1 MGKDPRDSGN
11 LAARL
16 DMETPDIAALKATL
30 TAAERAEVKRFEDEL
45 FRDGDDADAKP
56 TAEVFDLDLRDALDA
71 AGPVAR
77 GASSGEAGGAGALQA
92 LLTEQ
97 VHAWD
102 WHPVPEP
109 DDPAEIPLPDGAPP
123 EGAEP
128 GDASQSKAS
137 QGGAAS
143 GGTLW
148 WRLFKTAVALAA
160 VIGLGWT
167 PLQRFLQNT
176 SAEATVNARLVTLRA
191 PIAGTVHLADPGER
205 VGAEIEAG
213 TPLLTIENPREDR
226 TQLDTLRRDISG
238 LESEREALGRR
249 KAQLQGLQGSLREQ
263 RDAFQAGRVAQL
275 EARIASLKAE
285 IAAADAKESET
296 KSALARSRSLK
307 AQGWQTEAALETA
320 EREHK
325 VALNTEE
332 SLRQR
337 MVATKVELDAAR
349 RGLFVGDSYNDIPRT
364 AQRLDEVTQQI
375 IGLDTDIEQKTQRIA
390 QLRSEFSLEQKR
402 YDVRSRAALNAPV
415 PGRIWEVL
423 TANGE
428 QVFHGQDLMRVLDC
442 AGVRVTAAVSESVYN
457 ALRIGQPA
465 TFHLRGGS
473 EELEGRVTGLHGLA
487 AVPGN
492 WAIGQTALARE
503 PYHVTVEVPN
513 LANGPDCHVGRT
525 GKVTFNTATGPVTAA
540 AR

>member
-1 MGKDPRDSGN
+1 MGKDQRDFGN

-30 TAAERAEVKRFEDEL
+30 TEAERAEVKRFEDEL
-45 FRDGDDADAKP
+45 FRDGDDADAKR
-56 TAEVFDLDLRDALDA
+56 TAEVFDLDLCDALDA
-71 AGPVAR
+71 AAPGVR
-77 GASSGEAGGAGALQA
+77 ESASGGAGALQA
-92 LLTEQ
+92 LLAEQ

-102 WHPVPEP
+102 WHPTPEP
-109 DDPAEIPLPDGAPP
+109 EAPFDAPP
-123 EGAEP
+123 PDAAPAQEP
-128 GDASQSKAS
+128 GPGNAAQAKTSQDS
-137 QGGAAS
+137 QTS
-143 GGTLW
+143 RGTFW

-191 PIAGTVHLADPGER
+191 PIAGTVHLAGPGER
-205 VGAEIEAG
+205 VGTEIDAG

-249 KAQLQGLQGSLREQ
+249 KAQLQDLQGSLREQ

-296 KSALARSRSLK
+296 KSALARSQSLK

-332 SLRQR
+332 ALRQQ

-364 AQRLDEVTQQI
+364 AQRLDEVAQEI
-375 IGLDTDIEQKTQRIA
+375 IGLDTDIGQKTQRIA

-402 YDVRSRAALNAPV
+402 FDVRSRAALNAPV

-428 QVFHGQDLMRVLDC
+428 EVSHGQDLMRVLDC

-457 ALRIGQPA
+457 ELRIGQPA

-492 WAIGQTALARE
+492 WAIEQTALARE

>member
-45 FRDGDDADAKP
+45 FSDGDDSDAKP

-77 GASSGEAGGAGALQA
+77 GASSGEVGGAGALQA

-109 DDPAEIPLPDGAPP
+109 DEPAEIPLPDGAPP
-123 EGAEP
+123 ERAEP

-275 EARIASLKAE
+275 DARIASLKAE

-428 QVFHGQDLMRVLDC
+428 QVSHGQDLMRVLDC